1 MSKEWKP
8 SSHEAF
14 VGLQILDKL
23 KNETPRRFT
32 KEELASEF
40 YINPRTVRHLLHW
53 LEEEKKEPILATS
66 DRRGYVYATDEMI
79 AEMLHARAERIRRA
93 EKTLAG
99 NQGIDRKLRKL
110 GVPVEEVK
118 LQYGNYKV

>member
-1 MSKEWKP
+1 MSKEWQP
-8 SSHEAF
+8 SSHERN

-40 YINPRTVRHLLHW
+40 YINPRTVRQLLHW
-53 LEEEKKEPILATS
+53 LEEEKEEPIMATS
-66 DRRGYVYATDEMI
+66 DRKGYLYATNEMI
-79 AEMLHARAERIRRA
+79 AEMLHARKERIRRA

-99 NQGIDRKLRKL
+99 NRGIERKLRKL
-110 GVPVEEVK
+110 GVPVEEVR
-118 LQYGNYKV
+118 LTYGNYRI